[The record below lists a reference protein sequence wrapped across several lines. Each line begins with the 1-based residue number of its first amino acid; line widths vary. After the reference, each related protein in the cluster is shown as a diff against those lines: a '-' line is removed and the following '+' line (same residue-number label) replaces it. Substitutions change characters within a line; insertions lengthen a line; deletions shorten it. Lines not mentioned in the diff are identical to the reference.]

1 MKNKAINKPK
11 LHLTGK
17 RNWIND
23 PNGLIY
29 YKGKYHMFYQHFPY
43 APQWGTMHWGHAI
56 SDDMVNWTYEPIA
69 LFPTKLYD
77 RNGCFSGSAIEVN
90 GDLYLYY
97 TSVKYLD
104 TPEDNITV
112 PKDDVFEASQ
122 AMIISKDGFNFD
134 NFNDKSLIIPAI
146 EDKDLGHYTHTRDP
160 KVWEYKDNYYIIL
173 GTKVKK
179 DDNEKYTGKLLYY
192 KSKDA
197 KKWEYINSFELHGLG
212 DMWECPDIFSV
223 DGKYVLTIS
232 PENYYTDGI
241 NPTNNAVFG
250 IVDFEEETCNTK
262 FKKDDFR
269 VVDLGLDYCAP
280 QSFIDKEGRRVQIG
294 WIRMNKPFENHT
306 WLGMMSLP
314 RVVEV
319 KNGQIITNVHP
330 NISSLFTKEVDID
343 HVDLKNSI
351 CIKATLKNNSKI
363 NIGGY
368 EISFENNTITG
379 DRTKVC
385 NQENVALKSST
396 KVLEDNCYIEV
407 YIDYGVVEVYIN
419 NGQYVMSHIVNP
431 LESKLEASNLSD
443 FKVYTI
449 N

>member
-1 MKNKAINKPK
+1 MKNEAINKPK
-11 LHLTGK
+11 FHLTGE

-97 TSVKYLD
+97 TAVKYIN

-112 PKDDVFEASQ
+112 AKDDVFEASQ

-146 EDKDLGHYTHTRDP
+146 KDRDLGHYTHTRDP
-160 KVWEYKDNYYIIL
+160 KVWKYKDNYYMIL

-179 DDNEKYTGKLLYY
+179 GDNEKYTGKLLYY

-197 KKWEYINSFELHGLG
+197 KTWKYINSFELHGLG
-212 DMWECPDIFSV
+212 DMWECPDIFAV
-223 DGKYVLTIS
+223 DGKHILTLS
-232 PENYYTDGI
+232 PENYYTDGTY
-241 NPTNNAVFG
+241 PTNNAVFG
-250 IVDFEEETCNTK
+250 IINFEEETCNTK

-269 VVDLGLDYCAP
+269 VVDLGLDYYAP

-294 WIRMNKPFENHT
+294 WLRMNKPFASHT
-306 WLGMMSLP
+306 WIGMMSLP

-319 KNGQIITNVHP
+319 KNKQIFTNVHP
-330 NISSLFTKEVDID
+330 NISSLFTKEVDIED
-343 HVDLKNSI
+343 VDLKNSI

-368 EISFENNTITG
+368 EISFENNILTG

-385 NQENVALKSST
+385 NQEKVQLKSST
-396 KVLEDNCYIEV
+396 KVLDNNCYIEV
-407 YIDYGVVEVYIN
+407 YIDYGVVEIYIN

-431 LESKLEASNLSD
+431 LESKLQISNLSD

>member
-262 FKKDDFR
+262 FKKDD
-269 VVDLGLDYCAP
+269 
-280 QSFIDKEGRRVQIG
+280 
-294 WIRMNKPFENHT
+294 
-306 WLGMMSLP
+306 
-314 RVVEV
+314 
-319 KNGQIITNVHP
+319 
-330 NISSLFTKEVDID
+330 TK
-343 HVDLKNSI
+343 
-351 CIKATLKNNSKI
+351 
-363 NIGGY
+363 
-368 EISFENNTITG
+368 
-379 DRTKVC
+379 
-385 NQENVALKSST
+385 
-396 KVLEDNCYIEV
+396 
-407 YIDYGVVEVYIN
+407 
-419 NGQYVMSHIVNP
+419 
-431 LESKLEASNLSD
+431 
-443 FKVYTI
+443 
-449 N
+449 